1 MRLDEV
7 AIVVIGF
14 VVGFFLVLLLFEWM
28 QSRASSKDPGED
40 IDSDHSVDQEDRE

>member
-28 QSRASSKDPGED
+28 QSRASSKDSGEG
-40 IDSDHSVDQEDRE
+40 IDSEHSADQEERK